1 MDPLHR
7 DEQLLLGADRQV
19 TLVRRVGGHDELL
32 AKTTVG
38 EGAVQLGVE
47 ARGQEHQALVAGLPL
62 GAPFD
67 GRVLSTPVAGGFT
80 GVHIGLYATS
90 NGAPSASWAD
100 FSDFTYRALGQ
111 TGS

>member
-1 MDPLHR
+1 
-7 DEQLLLGADRQV
+7 V

-32 AKTTVG
+32 AKAAVG
-38 EGAVQLGVE
+38 EGAVLLGVE
-47 ARGQEHQALVAGLPL
+47 ARGQEHQALVAGHPL

-90 NGAPSASWAD
+90 NGVPTESWAD
-100 FSDFTYRALGQ
+100 FSGFTYRTL
-111 TGS
+111 TGTAGE